1 MPNGRLQAKVGDFG
15 LSRQIYSPS
24 SSPEAG
30 RHPPRTPHPGLASPP
45 PVDAC
50 SVPSWCSLTSGVG
63 TAIYAAP
70 EQLTGSAYSQKV
82 RARSRLRMSICS
94 LTSLICACIEVE
106 CAAACVC
113 LQSDVYSLGL
123 IMFELYNVFTTEME
137 RRHCLYQARK
147 GNIPDSFK
155 QQWRLQVGAN

>member
-1 MPNGRLQAKVGDFG
+1 MVLADERRRHGHLRGARAAHRLRLQSEG
-15 LSRQIYSPS
+15 
-24 SSPEAG
+24 
-30 RHPPRTPHPGLASPP
+30 
-45 PVDAC
+45 AC
-50 SVPSWCSLTSGVG
+50 SLSLRAALQLIHVVPVGVAE
-63 TAIYAAP
+63 AIF
-70 EQLTGSAYSQKV
+70 
-82 RARSRLRMSICS
+82 
-94 LTSLICACIEVE
+94 CACDEVRYS
-106 CAAACVC
+106 AADVC